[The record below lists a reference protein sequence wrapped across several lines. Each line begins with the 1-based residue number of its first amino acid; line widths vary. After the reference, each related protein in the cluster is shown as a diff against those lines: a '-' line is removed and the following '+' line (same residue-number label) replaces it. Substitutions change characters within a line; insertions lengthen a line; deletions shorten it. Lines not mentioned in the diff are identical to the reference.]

1 MPGSLELAQDLRG
14 WFIRQARQRNAARIP
29 IISSNNKGT
38 TCSTR
43 STRRTPA
50 RRSCRCCSRSFR
62 PRSPAR
68 KEADDEQPFFRKL
81 TREIGET
88 DADSGRR
95 HATETVY
102 EYGAEVDGVFVRIGT
117 FTEGQVADARNRAD
131 AERSAAGQQAS
142 QSQSQSQ
149 SSGGSEPPNE
159 ETPASEARTSAD
171 AG

>member
-1 MPGSLELAQDLRG
+1 M
-14 WFIRQARQRNAARIP
+14 
-29 IISSNNKGT
+29 SNLT
-38 TCSTR
+38 
-43 STRRTPA
+43 
-50 RRSCRCCSRSFR
+50 FR
-62 PRSPAR
+62 
-68 KEADDEQPFFRKL
+68 EL
-81 TREIGET
+81 TRTIGET
-88 DADSGRR
+88 DPNSGQTTRD
-95 HATETVY
+95 ETVY

-131 AERSAAGQQAS
+131 AERERGGGQQAS